1 MVTLRVPRFPRV
13 MGWPRPASRPP
24 PVTRPCGERGV
35 DDHLELTSRRAPQ
48 ITLRARATFGR
59 LKNAL
64 FFARDGLNTTID
76 PFNAELDAYIRWY
89 NEARIKISRGSL
101 AR

>member
-1 MVTLRVPRFPRV
+1 
-13 MGWPRPASRPP
+13 
-24 PVTRPCGERGV
+24 
-35 DDHLELTSRRAPQ
+35 
-48 ITLRARATFGR
+48 
-59 LKNAL
+59 L